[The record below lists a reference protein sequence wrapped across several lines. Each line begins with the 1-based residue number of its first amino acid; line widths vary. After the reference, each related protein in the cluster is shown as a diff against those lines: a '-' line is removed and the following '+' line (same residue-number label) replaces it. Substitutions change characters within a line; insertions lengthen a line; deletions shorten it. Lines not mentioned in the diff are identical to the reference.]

1 MRQCFVPGERVNKRK
16 ERSHKLERDNFALFQ
31 NKISNCANNI
41 FFYIKYGGNSPGGTL
56 REEFDRGELTGGE
69 FTRGNSPGA
78 MI

>member
-41 FFYIKYGGNSPGGTL
+41 FFYIKYGGGIHQGGTNQ
-56 REEFDRGELTGGE
+56 GGILLE
-69 FTRGNSPGA
+69 PF
-78 MI
+78 

>member
-41 FFYIKYGGNSPGGTL
+41 FFLYKIWGNSPEGNLIGGNSPV
-56 REEFDRGELTGGE
+56 
-69 FTRGNSPGA
+69 GNFFGVPCGYL
-78 MI
+78 IF